1 MSLLDVLKIKL
12 TAPYHPLR
20 RTGEELSMSP
30 EGNRLFDLSALLH
43 VLFLEVHKE
52 N

>member
-1 MSLLDVLKIKL
+1 MSLLDVFKIKL
-12 TAPYHPLR
+12 TAQYQTLR
-20 RTGEELSMSP
+20 RTGEEQSMSP
-30 EGNRLFDLSALLH
+30 EGSRLFDLSALLR